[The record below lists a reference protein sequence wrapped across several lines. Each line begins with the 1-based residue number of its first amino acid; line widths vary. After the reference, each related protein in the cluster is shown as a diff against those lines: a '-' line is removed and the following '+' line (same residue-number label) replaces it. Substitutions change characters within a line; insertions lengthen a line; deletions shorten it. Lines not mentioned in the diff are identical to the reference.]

1 MRGAVTWYHSLTM
14 RANLIHLYIIVIVYY
29 ICVRILLSAVANG
42 VVKGMQELK
51 PPGDRSAVRELM
63 KIVDL

>member
-29 ICVRILLSAVANG
+29 IWVRILLSAVANG

>member
-14 RANLIHLYIIVIVYY
+14 RANLIHLVIVYY
-29 ICVRILLSAVANG
+29 IWVRILLSAVANG
-42 VVKGMQELK
+42 VVKAMQELK
-51 PPGDRSAVRELM
+51 PQGGRSAVRELM

>member
-14 RANLIHLYIIVIVYY
+14 GANLIHLVIVYY
-29 ICVRILLSAVANG
+29 IWVRILLSAVADG

-51 PPGDRSAVRELM
+51 PQGDRSAVRELM

>member
-1 MRGAVTWYHSLTM
+1 MRGAVNWYHSLTM
-14 RANLIHLYIIVIVYY
+14 RANLIHLVIFYY
-29 ICVRILLSAVANG
+29 IWVRIIIRILSAVANG

-51 PPGDRSAVRELM
+51 PQGDRSAVRELM

>member
-1 MRGAVTWYHSLTM
+1 MFVTSDIPIPPSVKVPVI
-14 RANLIHLYIIVIVYY
+14 IHLVIFYY
-29 ICVRILLSAVANG
+29 IWVRILLSAVANG
-42 VVKGMQELK
+42 VVKAMQELK